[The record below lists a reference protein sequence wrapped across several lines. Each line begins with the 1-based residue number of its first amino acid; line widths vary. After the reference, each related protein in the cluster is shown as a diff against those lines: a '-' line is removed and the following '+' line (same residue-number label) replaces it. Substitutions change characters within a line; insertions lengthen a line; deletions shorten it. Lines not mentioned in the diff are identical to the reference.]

1 MKDLSWLSRTE
12 LLLGK
17 EKIEFLSTK
26 NVLIVGL
33 GGIGSYAAEGIARA
47 GIGNLTIVDGDSV
60 EASNRNRQL
69 VALISTTGKKKAD
82 VMAERIRDINPE
94 VNLKVVTEFHNP
106 DDMKDLVLNGNF
118 DYVIECIDSLSP
130 KIELLKICRKNKI
143 KVVCSGGAGG
153 KTDPTQ
159 VRVRDIKKV
168 TNDRLIH
175 YTRKRLRKIEIHKG
189 IKVVFSEEQVD
200 RNSLILTDG
209 SNFKKSAYG
218 TMSYLPAVFGL
229 TAASVVI
236 RELCKKQEIKNQ
248 EPRTKSQEEEEE

>member
-1 MKDLSWLSRTE
+1 MQDISWLSRTQ
-12 LLLGK
+12 LLVGE
-17 EKIEFLSTK
+17 EKLRNLTKK

-33 GGIGSYAAEGIARA
+33 GGIGSYAAEAIARA
-47 GIGNLTIVDGDSV
+47 GIGNVTIVDGDSV

-69 VALISTTGKKKAD
+69 VALTSTTGKRKAD
-82 VMAERIRDINPE
+82 VMAERMKDINPE
-94 VNLKVVTEFHNP
+94 INLNIITHFLMPEAMEILLKSQ
-106 DDMKDLVLNGNF
+106 NF
-118 DYVIECIDSLSP
+118 DYVIECIDSVAP
-130 KIELLKICRKNKI
+130 KVELLLMCKRLKI

-153 KTDPTQ
+153 KTDPTM
-159 VRVRDIKKV
+159 VRVKDIKKV

-175 YTRKRLRKIEIHKG
+175 YTRKRLKHKNIDKG
-189 IKVVFSEEQVD
+189 IKVVFSEQALD

-236 RELCKKQEIKNQ
+236 RDLIN
-248 EPRTKSQEEEEE
+248 